1 MVYWA
6 KLTELIHSMDTTD
19 RAFRKYVMY
28 WLVAINELER
38 LMVKFVK
45 TISGM
50 ATSQTIPT
58 KLSNL
63 QMELLKLYPYTV
75 SEAELKD
82 IQRLLATYFAQKIDA
97 EMDLLWQE
105 KGWNE
110 QTIEQWK
117 AEHLRSRTV
126 Q

>member
-1 MVYWA
+1 
-6 KLTELIHSMDTTD
+6 
-19 RAFRKYVMY
+19 
-28 WLVAINELER
+28 
-38 LMVKFVK
+38 
-45 TISGM
+45 M

>member
-1 MVYWA
+1 
-6 KLTELIHSMDTTD
+6 
-19 RAFRKYVMY
+19 
-28 WLVAINELER
+28 
-38 LMVKFVK
+38 
-45 TISGM
+45 M
-50 ATSQTIPT
+50 ATSQTTPT

-82 IQRLLATYFAQKIDA
+82 IQRLLADYFAQKIDI
-97 EMDLLWQE
+97 EMGQLWQE

-126 Q
+126 